1 MSLKCMPLL
10 LLNMGSEMIYILQQ
24 RLKAQNVDKVRMTQ
38 VLRDISHILFNTIFL
53 KELFKPQYVCS
64 KQIMRLFFEKIIH
77 STIMRLN
84 EMSMDKLY
92 ALMTMTYKYQLQ
104 LCNGP
109 ENIVFIT
116 LNHFDCVREILRD
129 DEKLNQFLDVA
140 HRMDLRVNISLF
152 VRENKQTDEGY
163 FILFPETNYQLP
175 YNGKPPGMIKYFE
188 SNGKIR
194 SESFVTDDDVI
205 SYKPCNTKGSTEL
218 NKNDRGTTLGCNMY
232 VSPET
237 LQVKSDGIIMKS
249 EKSLP
254 DDELQLLSALIISPE
269 QNQQKGFELN
279 LFTDEM
285 EEKTFVQEY
294 NKTIT
299 AITHID
305 ARMHRKTLTA
315 AVADLKMEIPLRESK
330 KGEDMLNL
338 LDEAANPIT
347 STVVDNDGVPK
358 SLAQTRKRC
367 SRINEQS
374 NCKHLIFFL
383 KNFFD

>member
-1 MSLKCMPLL
+1 
-10 LLNMGSEMIYILQQ
+10 
-24 RLKAQNVDKVRMTQ
+24 
-38 VLRDISHILFNTIFL
+38 
-53 KELFKPQYVCS
+53 
-64 KQIMRLFFEKIIH
+64 
-77 STIMRLN
+77 
-84 EMSMDKLY
+84 MDKLY

-140 HRMDLRVNISLF
+140 HRMVIITYHKIPLWEQAMIRSCLLNFFQDLRVNISLF

-338 LDEAANPIT
+338 LDEAANR
-347 STVVDNDGVPK
+347 SDMSARSSSK
-358 SLAQTRKRC
+358 
-367 SRINEQS
+367 
-374 NCKHLIFFL
+374 
-383 KNFFD
+383 